1 MQVILNNLSSQ
12 GECLFIR
19 ICEHNQIHSFVA
31 DLVIWWHLWALPSWA
46 SSNLEGVVLTLAKKK
61 RFIKSV
67 GNLQIVFISEGVLP
81 KALGPR
87 KTAGWHHSPVTQ
99 A

>member
-1 MQVILNNLSSQ
+1 MGITFLGKQQLGRSCADSS
-12 GECLFIR
+12 
-19 ICEHNQIHSFVA
+19 
-31 DLVIWWHLWALPSWA
+31 
-46 SSNLEGVVLTLAKKK
+46 KKK